1 MTTVHI
7 LGKGDMGPAIASIV
21 EKVGH
26 TVELFRSSTP
36 TNPPTGVLAVPYSA
50 IVETFDSLVVPTDS
64 SVTALLRVFV
74 QAGW

>member
-1 MTTVHI
+1 MTTVSI

-36 TNPPTGVLAVPYSA
+36 TNPQPA
-50 IVETFDSLVVPTDS
+50 S
-64 SVTALLRVFV
+64 SRCPIPP
-74 QAGW
+74 